1 MSDEQIRNPETGDH
15 GSYEHEDLNPHGVM
29 YFMIGLAVVVV
40 VIYFI
45 VFGMYHFLDTYEQ
58 THQAA
63 MSPMVTPQTD
73 TRTVTHADT
82 QAFPEPRLEESERTQ
97 LRQYIEDEDR
107 KLVTYDW
114 VDKNKGVVQIP
125 IERAMDLIV
134 QRGLP
139 VRPENASTKDES
151 SQVAGNANM
160 MPGGTEETSAPVEK
174 DTGKEQ
180 NTKKQKTPKAAAGK
194 AARHGN

>member
-15 GSYEHEDLNPHGVM
+15 GSYEHEDLSPHGVI

-125 IERAMDLIV
+125 IDRAMDLIV

-139 VRPENASTKDES
+139 VRPENATTNSENAQDSES
-151 SQVAGNANM
+151 ANM
-160 MPGGTEETSAPVEK
+160 MPGSPEQAVAPAGKVKEDQPVPKSAARK
-174 DTGKEQ
+174 AA
-180 NTKKQKTPKAAAGK
+180 KQK
-194 AARHGN
+194 N